1 MKQLRA
7 LPALMASLLLVS
19 CGSGGS
25 SSSPPSS
32 STPSSST
39 PSSSASGFV
48 QQYTASATAGE
59 VLTYTIDTNALT
71 YSYKIV
77 YSAYGLTNTTGS
89 GTLTLNADGSYSPS
103 EAPNSKVYALQNG
116 LMIGAVNLFLN
127 GTSRVVPI
135 LGISNPIS
143 TASSLAGIY
152 NYISL
157 QCANRSFGVYTGCQ
171 TSYGTVQINNAGTYT
186 TCDKSN
192 MTNGTN
198 GCTATSTGAFN
209 LLANGVW
216 SATRTGSTNTNY
228 FLAYTAPD
236 GQNVGIMDLND
247 PGGYGYGMVVMSSQ
261 AGYSQNLV
269 DGTYIS
275 QATNG
280 ISASLDISG
289 VAIKDS
295 LGNTF
300 TAIFNSPWTGMASIS
315 GGGYAV
321 LAGTGAYVYGD
332 PTNFLELGMKK

>member
-1 MKQLRA
+1 MQQLRA
-7 LPALMASLLLVS
+7 LPALIASLLLVS

-32 STPSSST
+32 SAPST
-39 PSSSASGFV
+39 SASGFV

-89 GTLTLNADGSYSPS
+89 GTLTLNADGSYAPS

-116 LMIGAVNLFLN
+116 LLIGAVNLLLN

-143 TASSLAGIY
+143 TASSLAGTY

-157 QCANRSFGVYTGCQ
+157 QCASQSFSSCQ

-192 MTNGTN
+192 ITTGTN
-198 GCTATSTGAFN
+198 GCNAPSTGAFN
-209 LLANGVW
+209 LLTNGVW

-261 AGYSQNLV
+261 AGYSQSLV

-280 ISASLDISG
+280 IAASLDISG
-289 VAIKDS
+289 TAIKDS

-300 TAIFNSPWTGMASIS
+300 TATFNSPWTGMASIS

-321 LAGTGAYVYGD
+321 LAGTGAYAYGD

>member
-1 MKQLRA
+1 MKQLRV
-7 LPALMASLLLVS
+7 LSVLMTSLLLVA
-19 CGSGGS
+19 CGSGDGS
-25 SSSPPSS
+25 PSPPSS
-32 STPSSST
+32 SA

-77 YSAYGLTNTTGS
+77 YSAYGLTNTTGG
-89 GTLTLNADGSYSPS
+89 GTLTLNADGSYAPS

-116 LMIGAVNLFLN
+116 LLIGAVNLSL
-127 GTSRVVPI
+127 GGIPQVVPI

-143 TASSLAGIY
+143 TAASLAGIY
-152 NYISL
+152 NFISL
-157 QCANRSFGVYTGCQ
+157 QCTNQSFGVYAGCQ
-171 TSYGTVQINNAGTYT
+171 TSHGTVQIHNAGTYT

-192 MTNGTN
+192 ITNGTS
-198 GCTATSTGAFN
+198 GCTATSMGTFN

-216 SATRTGSTNTNY
+216 SATRTGSTNTNH

-261 AGYSQNLV
+261 AGYVQSLV

-280 ISASLDISG
+280 IAASLDISG
-289 VAIKDS
+289 TAIKDS

-300 TAIFNSPWTGMASIS
+300 TATFDSPWTGMASIS
-315 GGGYAV
+315 GGGYAL
-321 LAGTGAYVYGD
+321 LAGTGAYAYGD
-332 PTNFLELGMKK
+332 PSNFLELGMKK